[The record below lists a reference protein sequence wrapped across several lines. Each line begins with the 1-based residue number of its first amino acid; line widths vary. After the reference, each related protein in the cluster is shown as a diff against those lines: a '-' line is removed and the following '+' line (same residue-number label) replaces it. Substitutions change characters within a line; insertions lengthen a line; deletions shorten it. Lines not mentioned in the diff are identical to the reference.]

1 VSRGSSRGDRPERD
15 LASQSPARLPGGDHF
30 ARGNFAQPADRR
42 PRPRLEADPRLASRL
57 DRVRNTV
64 FLRERRYRI
73 SKAEQALLTTVGT
86 FRAVA
91 AADLLTYQ
99 YAANHRQFGQ
109 DLRSLKGQRLVRM
122 HRLMVGGDVEVLEI
136 LVLTREAKALLAFVG
151 SEDGR
156 QVFYAG
162 LVKPQEVAHDAAIF
176 RMYEAEAAQIK
187 RRGGVVRGVVLD
199 YELKKSVYTALAK
212 ARSLPRL
219 DYAKRQREIAQAN
232 GLQVVGGRI
241 PLPDLRL
248 EYETAEG
255 DLTKVDLEL
264 ATHHYHGAYALE
276 KARAGF
282 KLYADGA
289 SAARLNARLTHGR
302 GPVPDGPGLTDAIL
316 SL

>member
-1 VSRGSSRGDRPERD
+1 VSRGSSRGERPEWD
-15 LASQSPARLPGGDHF
+15 LTQQLAAPSSGVDHLARNSS
-30 ARGNFAQPADRR
+30 AKPADRR
-42 PRPRLEADPRLASRL
+42 PYERLEPDPRPASGL

-73 SKAEQALLTTVGT
+73 SKAEQALLTTVGA

-91 AADLLTYQ
+91 VKDLLTYQ
-99 YAANHRQFGQ
+99 YALNHRLFGQ
-109 DLRSLKGQRLVRM
+109 DLRSLKGQGLVRM
-122 HRLMVGGDVEVLEI
+122 HRLMVGGADEVLEV
-136 LVLTREAKALLAFVG
+136 LVLTREAKALLASVG
-151 SEDGR
+151 REDGR
-156 QVFYAG
+156 QVCYVG
-162 LVKPQEVAHDAAIF
+162 LVKPREVAHDAAIY
-176 RMYEAEAAQIK
+176 RMYEAEVAEIK
-187 RRGGVVRGVVLD
+187 TRGGVVRRVVLD
-199 YELKKSVYTALAK
+199 YELKASICATLAE

-219 DYAKRQREIAQAN
+219 AYAKRQREVAQAN

-276 KARAGF
+276 KARVGF
-282 KLYADGA
+282 KLYADGP
-289 SAARLNARLTHGR
+289 SAARLNARLTRGR
-302 GPVPDGPGLTDAIL
+302 GPVPEGPGLTDAIL